1 MELMTPSSRHPVGY
15 YEECLDCAPLEASMM
30 SVWLPLRQASSRPL
44 THYKMR
50 ISLAQKVDQ
59 SLSLLLRNGLPR
71 CLPIGCLPTT
81 TDYELPTALE
91 HVGQSSPVD
100 ITSKDNLRGVVIL
113 AHGMSDGSL
122 VLAHLAERFAALGF
136 IFAAPAFQD
145 SCCRSCDHPGAGASA
160 ASHLLQHG
168 NSLLLEHLVLRMHT
182 MEACL
187 AKLRHT
193 FGTTLD
199 GLPRVLI
206 GYSMG
211 AWCSRTCFITLLSTA
226 LTSYARW
233 RRMRAPSGA
242 CLPCAGADTVRRMA
256 VPALRIYVG
265 GPGWEERV
273 SPPERKVPRGDAP
286 TGDPTAQFMGGSD
299 RLMRL
304 FRMTIEESSAATGHH
319 PSQRKRVTAQG
330 ALFSGKDAGGISE
343 ARSDGNRQSGGT
355 ELAPELAA
363 LHTQLIFD
371 DFDHGDFKYP
381 PFLAAENDS
390 WSWVRLVR
398 IALLGARSDD
408 PAEVHQRRAD
418 ESAEAMVRWVLSA
431 LRDYHLREAVVQG
444 AHA

>member
-1 MELMTPSSRHPVGY
+1 M
-15 YEECLDCAPLEASMM
+15 
-30 SVWLPLRQASSRPL
+30 
-44 THYKMR
+44 
-50 ISLAQKVDQ
+50 
-59 SLSLLLRNGLPR
+59 
-71 CLPIGCLPTT
+71 
-81 TDYELPTALE
+81 
-91 HVGQSSPVD
+91 
-100 ITSKDNLRGVVIL
+100 
-113 AHGMSDGSL
+113 
-122 VLAHLAERFAALGF
+122 
-136 IFAAPAFQD
+136 
-145 SCCRSCDHPGAGASA
+145 
-160 ASHLLQHG
+160 
-168 NSLLLEHLVLRMHT
+168 
-182 MEACL
+182 
-187 AKLRHT
+187 
-193 FGTTLD
+193 
-199 GLPRVLI
+199 
-206 GYSMG
+206 
-211 AWCSRTCFITLLSTA
+211 
-226 LTSYARW
+226 
-233 RRMRAPSGA
+233 
-242 CLPCAGADTVRRMA
+242 
-256 VPALRIYVG
+256 PALRIYVG

-286 TGDPTAQFMGGSD
+286 TGEPTAHFMGGSD